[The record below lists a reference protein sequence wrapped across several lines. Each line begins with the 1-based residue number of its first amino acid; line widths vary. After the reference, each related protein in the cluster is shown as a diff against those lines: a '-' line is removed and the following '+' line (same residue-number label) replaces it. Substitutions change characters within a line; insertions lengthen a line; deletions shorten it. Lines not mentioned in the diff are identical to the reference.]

1 LFYLCCTYIISVEK
15 KKIKLI
21 TNWFTRISILILV
34 FTVNT
39 TCIRF
44 DKIYTGKIRDLDE
57 IKKSGKLIAV
67 TDNSSINYFI
77 YRGEPMGYQYDML
90 QELANHLGVK
100 IELIISRNLGEAM
113 EILDKG
119 ECDLIAINLTIS
131 SDRKKGMA
139 FTKPFMQTRQVL
151 VQRKPNN
158 WQSLTSEELDDALI
172 RNPIQ
177 LASRNAAVYVQK
189 GSSYTRRMH
198 NLAEEIGDSIN
209 IIDVP
214 KDAET
219 LINMVAEGKID
230 YTVCDEN
237 TAIVC
242 QSIHSNIDVSTPVSF
257 PQNLAWALN
266 LKSPALLNITNEW
279 LRSYTRSTDYAIMYD
294 KYFHSQRTSYI
305 LNSDLNA
312 FKTGR
317 ISEYDQL
324 IRRYSKKT
332 NWDWRLVAS
341 IIYQESRF
349 DPHARSWSGAYGL
362 MQLMPETA
370 TRFGADSAASP
381 AESIRAGME
390 MLVYLDQR
398 YSKIID
404 DSEQRIKFILAA
416 YNLGVGHVDDAQRL
430 AAKNGKNPNIWDNN
444 VEVYMKQTTNPLIY
458 RDPVVEFGY
467 CRGDL
472 ALNYVNEIL
481 DRYQHYKNVAS
492 QK

>member
-1 LFYLCCTYIISVEK
+1 MK
-15 KKIKLI
+15 KKKVNFL
-21 TNWFTRISILILV
+21 TNWFLTISTLILV

-44 DKIYTGKIRDLDE
+44 DKSYTGAIRDLDE
-57 IKKSGKLIAV
+57 IRKSGKLIAV

-77 YRGEPMGYQYDML
+77 YRGEPMGFQFDML

-119 ECDLIAINLTIS
+119 ECDLIAINLTVS
-131 SDRKKGMA
+131 SDRKKSLA
-139 FTKPFMQTRQVL
+139 FTIPFIQTRQVL

-158 WQSLTSEELDDALI
+158 WQNLTVEELDDALI
-172 RNPIQ
+172 RNPMQ

-198 NLAEEIGDSIN
+198 NLEEEIGDSIN

-230 YTVCDEN
+230 FTVCDEN
-237 TAIVC
+237 TAIIC
-242 QSIHSNIDVSTPVSF
+242 QSLHSNIDVSTPISF
-257 PQNLAWALN
+257 TQNLAWALN
-266 LKSPALLNITNEW
+266 TKASALLNITNDW
-279 LRSYTRSTDYAIMYD
+279 LRTYTKSTDYAIMYD

-305 LNSDLNA
+305 LNSDYNA

-324 IRRYSKKT
+324 IRKYSSRT
-332 NWDWRLVAS
+332 NWDWRLIAS

-349 DPHARSWSGAYGL
+349 DSHARSWSGAYGL

-370 TRFGADSAASP
+370 NRFGADSAASP
-381 AESIRAGME
+381 AENIRAGME
-390 MLVYLDQR
+390 MLENLDQR
-398 YSKIID
+398 YSKII
-404 DSEQRIKFILAA
+404 SNPEQRTKFILAA
-416 YNLGVGHVDDAQRL
+416 YNVGVGHVDDAQRL

-444 VEVYMKQTTNPLIY
+444 VEVFMKQTTNPLVY
-458 RDPVVEFGY
+458 HDPVVEFGY

-481 DRYQHYKNVAS
+481 ERYQHYKNVAS

>member
-1 LFYLCCTYIISVEK
+1 M
-15 KKIKLI
+15 
-21 TNWFTRISILILV
+21 ILV
-34 FTVNT
+34 LSSTCVRLDKAFTS
-39 TCIRF
+39 
-44 DKIYTGKIRDLDE
+44 KIRDLND
-57 IKKSGKLIAV
+57 IRKSGKLIAV

-77 YRGEPMGYQYDML
+77 YRGEPMGFQYDML

-100 IELIISRNLGEAM
+100 IELVISRNLGEAN
-113 EILDKG
+113 EILEKG
-119 ECDLIAINLTIS
+119 ECDLVAINLTVTN
-131 SDRKKGMA
+131 DRRKNLA

-151 VQRKPNN
+151 VQRKPLN
-158 WQSLTSEELDDALI
+158 WQNLTSEELDDALI

-177 LASRNAAVYVQK
+177 LAARNAAVYVQT

-198 NLAEEIGDSIN
+198 NLADEIGDSIN
-209 IIDVP
+209 IVDVP

-237 TAIVC
+237 TAMIC
-242 QSIHSNIDVSTPVSF
+242 QAFHSNIDISTPVSF
-257 PQNLAWALN
+257 PQNLAWAVN
-266 LKSPALLNITNEW
+266 PKSPALLSATNEW

-294 KYFHSQRTSYI
+294 KYFHSQRTSFI
-305 LNSDLNA
+305 LNSDFNA

-324 IRRYSKKT
+324 IRRYSKTT

-349 DPHARSWSGAYGL
+349 DAHARSWSGAYGL

-370 TRFGADSAASP
+370 NRFGADSAASP
-381 AESIRAGME
+381 AENIRAGME

-398 YSKIID
+398 YSKIIGD
-404 DSEQRIKFILAA
+404 PEQRIKFILAA
-416 YNLGVGHVDDAQRL
+416 YNVGVGHVDDAQRL
-430 AAKNGKNPNIWDNN
+430 AAKNGKNASIWDNN
-444 VEVYMKQTTNPLIY
+444 VEVYMKQTTNPLVY

-481 DRYQHYKNVAS
+481 ERYQHYKNITS